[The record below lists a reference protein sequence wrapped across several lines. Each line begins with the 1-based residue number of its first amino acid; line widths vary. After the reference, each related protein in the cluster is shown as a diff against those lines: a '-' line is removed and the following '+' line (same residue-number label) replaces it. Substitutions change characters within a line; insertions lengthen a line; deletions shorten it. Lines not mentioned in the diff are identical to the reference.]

1 MNNNNAGLGIK
12 TKMKKMMMMM
22 MKTACNRNIQEY
34 QMRVGGLP
42 RVIIIKKKLK
52 TNFHYLK

>member
-22 MKTACNRNIQEY
+22 MMKTVVCNRNIQEY

-42 RVIIIKKKLK
+42 RVIIINK
-52 TNFHYLK
+52 N